1 MVATRQRNTAAEL
14 ELRRVLHAIG
24 LRYRTDQRLLRG
36 LTRRADIVFV
46 SARVAVLVDG
56 CFWHCCPL
64 HGTRPKTNSEGWA
77 QKLDGNIL
85 RDRDTDFQLTAAGWD
100 VIRVWE
106 HEAAAEAA
114 ARISARVKSSQHRL
128 TAHVDRS
135 IRL

>member
-1 MVATRQRNTAAEL
+1 MVATRQRDTAAEL
-14 ELRRVLHAIG
+14 ELRRVLHANG
-24 LRYRTDQRLLRG
+24 LRYRTNRTLLRG

-46 SARVAVLVDG
+46 SARVELLVDG

-64 HGTRPKTNSEGWA
+64 HGTRPKSNSEWWA

-114 ARISARVKSSQHRL
+114 ARISARVKS
-128 TAHVDRS
+128 AN
-135 IRL
+135 IG